1 MNKENN
7 YNSTNM
13 IRHLGRLSDTIFAL
27 AMALTIFGF
36 DFPSLTASMSISE
49 INDFLLSQLDT
60 LGNYL
65 ITFAILAFY
74 WIDHVKQF
82 SYYQRTNE
90 IHLWLYLAYL
100 MCLFIIPYS
109 NVLIMSLP
117 QNVAIQISYSINVFL
132 IGFFS
137 YLNWVYAT
145 HKHRLVNE
153 NLDNTTIKYIRI
165 TSLIEPTVALITI
178 IVAFLKP
185 SLWDIS
191 WASVIIFY
199 ILTETFVKKSVDK
212 ELTDDLDLNNDI
224 ESETIN

>member
-1 MNKENN
+1 MNNNENP
-7 YNSTNM
+7 NSINM

-36 DFPSLTASMSISE
+36 DFPEFATSINNNE
-49 INDFLLSQLDT
+49 INQFLISQLQP

-65 ITFAILAFY
+65 ITFVILAFY

-82 SYYQRTNE
+82 SYYQKTNE

-109 NVLIMSLP
+109 NVLIAYFP
-117 QNVAIQISYSINVFL
+117 QNAVIQISYSINVFL

-137 YLNWVYAT
+137 FLNWTYAT
-145 HKHRLVNE
+145 YKHNLVDE
-153 NLDNTTIKYIRI
+153 NLDINTIKYIRI

-178 IVAFLKP
+178 VVAFLKP

-199 ILTETFVKKSVDK
+199 ILVETFVKKSVDTQ
-212 ELTDDLDLNNDI
+212 LTDDLNNDRKF
-224 ESETIN
+224 